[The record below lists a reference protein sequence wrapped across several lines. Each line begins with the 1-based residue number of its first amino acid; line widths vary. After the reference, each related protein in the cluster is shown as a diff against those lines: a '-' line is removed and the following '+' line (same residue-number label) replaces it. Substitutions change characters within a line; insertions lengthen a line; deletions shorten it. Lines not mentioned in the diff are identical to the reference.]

1 MLQCHM
7 IVTIGP
13 DKAHRV
19 WGSPRQFDRGKA
31 TMRVGVLLFVS
42 ALTVCA
48 PALGSEQPLE
58 GEALRKVV
66 AGKTVNLETP
76 LGGLPISFRHN
87 GTMHGKTA
95 ELAYYT
101 GSTQDRGV
109 WWIVADKLVE
119 SRMGAVAWGRWPAP
133 RFPSPLIKP
142 SVPISGTRLSDWLH
156 HKAHDGR
163 PLYAG
168 VQR

>member
-31 TMRVGVLLFVS
+31 TMRVGVVLFVS

-48 PALGSEQPLE
+48 QALGSEQPLE

-109 WWIVADKLVE
+109 WWIVADKLCQRWNNWLGGKAYCFKLRQEGRTVQWTRNDGL
-119 SRMGAVAWGRWPAP
+119 SGVATIR
-133 RFPSPLIKP
+133 R
-142 SVPISGTRLSDWLH
+142 
-156 HKAHDGR
+156 
-163 PLYAG
+163 
-168 VQR
+168 